1 MYFFSKYFIYSKN
14 FYVSLLFLLPMLFLY
29 EVLCFLHYSH
39 KDYQLRNSA
48 DVFIKNIFNNNNPS
62 INIFLTFILITL
74 FLWLIYHNYKI
85 SFKNGINLSY
95 LFLMIFE
102 SIFWSFT
109 LIILMQRF
117 DIFLLQIFRQD
128 SISNQLYL
136 AIGAGIWEEIL
147 FRVILIY
154 ISMKFFTILFKFK
167 KINSIICSLLLS
179 SLLFSLF
186 HYMGD
191 MGDIITLNSF
201 LLRGFA
207 GLILATIYVKRG
219 FGITAYTHIF
229 YDVIIISFPV
239 LIES

>member
-1 MYFFSKYFIYSKN
+1 MCVFSKYFIYSKN

-29 EVLCFLHYSH
+29 EVLCLLHYSH

-48 DVFIKNIFNNNNPS
+48 DVLIKNIFNNINPS
-62 INIFLTFILITL
+62 FNIFITFILIGL
-74 FLWLIYHNYKI
+74 FLWLVHGNYKI
-85 SFKNGINLSY
+85 LFKNGINLSY
-95 LFLMIFE
+95 LLLMVIE

-117 DIFLLQIFRQD
+117 DILLLQISNQA

-136 AIGAGIWEEIL
+136 AIGAGIWEEML

-154 ISMKFFTILFKFK
+154 ISMKFFTILLKCK
-167 KINSIICSLLLS
+167 NINSIICSLLLS

-186 HYMGD
+186 HYIGNMGD
-191 MGDIITLNSF
+191 VFTLNSF

-207 GLILATIYVKRG
+207 GLILATIYVNRG

-229 YDVIIISFPV
+229 YDVIIISFPI

>member
-29 EVLCFLHYSH
+29 EVLCLLHYSH

-48 DVFIKNIFNNNNPS
+48 DVLIKNIFNNINPS
-62 INIFLTFILITL
+62 FNIFITFILIGL
-74 FLWLIYHNYKI
+74 FLWLVYGNYKI
-85 SFKNGINLSY
+85 LFKNGINLSY
-95 LFLMIFE
+95 LLLMVIE

-117 DIFLLQIFRQD
+117 DILLLQISGQD
-128 SISNQLYL
+128 NISNQLYL
-136 AIGAGIWEEIL
+136 AIGAGIWEEML

-154 ISMKFFTILFKFK
+154 ISMKFFTILLKFK
-167 KINSIICSLLLS
+167 NINSIIYSLLLS

-186 HYMGD
+186 HYIGGMGD
-191 MGDIITLNSF
+191 VFTLNSF

-207 GLILATIYVKRG
+207 GLILATIYVNRG

-229 YDVIIISFPV
+229 YDVIIISFPI